1 MPTASLHRAT
11 RAGTLVL
18 LALAGSPVVAA
29 AQSGSRGG
37 DEPYPNM
44 PAVAPIGIR
53 IGKYA
58 DIPDLAKGPP
68 LPAGKAYRI
77 EDLGKGL
84 YMISENAH
92 QSIFLV
98 YDKGVV
104 VVDAP
109 PTYASYIQEAIR
121 TVTDKPITH
130 MIYSHSHRDHIGGV
144 NAVIKG
150 YKPVILA
157 QEETLKLLKRDAD
170 PERPLPTVTFAD
182 KYTLKVGTQ
191 TLELSYHGDGHE
203 PGNIFIYAPAQKV
216 LMVVDVIF
224 PGWMPWRRFAVA
236 HDIPGVFEQVD
247 AIRKLPWETI
257 VTGHVSR
264 TGTHADV
271 ERQWAFYQ
279 DLKAAAGKALA
290 TTPVG
295 ETLNPADAGNPWAVY
310 DNYIDRVAA
319 QCVNTLTPK
328 WANQMAAFD
337 VFIWDQCYSMEQ
349 SLRLD

>member
-1 MPTASLHRAT
+1 MFKTLASHIA
-11 RAGTLVL
+11 L
-18 LALAGSPVVAA
+18 LALLALTPPAVA
-29 AQSGSRGG
+29 AQSGVRSNAA
-37 DEPYPNM
+37 PYPDM
-44 PAVAPIGIR
+44 PEYPPIGVR
-53 IGKYA
+53 TGKYL
-58 DIPDLAKGPP
+58 DVPETAKGPP
-68 LPAGKAYRI
+68 LPAGKAYRV
-77 EDLGKGL
+77 ENLGKDL
-84 YMISENAH
+84 YMVSENAH
-92 QSIFLV
+92 QSMFMV

-109 PTYASYIQEAIR
+109 PTYSDYIQEAIR

-130 MIYSHSHRDHIGGV
+130 IIYSHSHRDHIGGV
-144 NAVIKG
+144 NAVLKG
-150 YKPVILA
+150 YQPVIIA
-157 QEETLKLLKRDAD
+157 QEETAKLLKRDAD
-170 PERPLPTVTFAD
+170 PARPMPTVTFAD
-182 KYTLKVGTQ
+182 KYTLKVGRQ

-247 AIRKLPWETI
+247 LIRKLPFETI
-257 VTGHVSR
+257 VTGHVAR

-271 ERQWAFYQ
+271 ERQWEFYQ

-290 TTPVG
+290 TTKVG
-295 ETLNPADAGNPWAVY
+295 ETLNPQDAGNPWAVF
-310 DNYIDRVAA
+310 DNYIDRVAG

-328 WANQMAAFD
+328 WSTQLAAFD

-349 SLRLD
+349 SIRLD